1 MFFLQLLI
9 SSSFSQDKPLL
20 TFTGQGNIN
29 NPTSEFYVI
38 YDQMNYPGTNSIT
51 SQNFET
57 VNDIFDSFAAD
68 DFALMDMTWHIESI
82 DVLGTYFNGTGP
94 ANSVNV
100 WIYTCNGSGGL
111 PTDIIYSALNI
122 IPSAG

>member
-1 MFFLQLLI
+1 ML
-9 SSSFSQDKPLL
+9 SFA
-20 TFTGQGNIN
+20 GQGTIN
-29 NPTSEFYVI
+29 NPASEFYVI

-57 VNDIFDSFAAD
+57 SLDNYDSFAAD
-68 DFALMDMTWHIESI
+68 DFALMDMTWNIESI

-100 WIYTCNGSGGL
+100 WIYNCNGSGGL
-111 PTDIIYSALNI
+111 PIDIVYSALNVV
-122 IPSAG
+122 PSLQLS